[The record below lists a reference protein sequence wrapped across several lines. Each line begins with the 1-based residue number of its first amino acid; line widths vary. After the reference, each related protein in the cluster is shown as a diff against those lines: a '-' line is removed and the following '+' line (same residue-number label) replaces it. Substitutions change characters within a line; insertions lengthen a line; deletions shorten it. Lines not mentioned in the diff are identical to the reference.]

1 MSFPSTFPVT
11 NKSLKPFRNDFGRK
25 VPSTYKQAN
34 WKGRLYCCLQ
44 LAYSPLM
51 VPLKI
56 AKRAANVAVAAML
69 LIKMLITRG
78 EEFLKE
84 KPMPKDWKNERE
96 MVLVLTDRLLALAFC
111 PITIGASRIRYL
123 VGIID
128 PTRAFP
134 KLTIKFSI

>member
-11 NKSLKPFRNDFGRK
+11 NKSLKPFTNYFGER

-34 WKGRLYCCLQ
+34 WKGRLYCCIQ
-44 LAYSPLM
+44 LACSPLTI
-51 VPLKI
+51 PLKI
-56 AKRAANVAVAAML
+56 AKRAGNVAVAAAVLM
-69 LIKMLITRG
+69 KMLIKRG
-78 EEFLKE
+78 EEFLKG
-84 KPMPKDWKNERE
+84 KPVRKDWKDERE
-96 MVLVLTDRLLALAFC
+96 IVLVLRDCLLALALC

-134 KLTIKFSI
+134 KRY